1 MIKINDLVLFDIILL
16 YHRQMDCN
24 HNHANEHVL
33 DDHCHDDNHEHT
45 SICHQCGKVHSVYFI
60 KEHHCLEETLS
71 VKKESLHEQCS
82 QKYFSTRAPPLL
94 IN

>member
-1 MIKINDLVLFDIILL
+1 MCDSPDHV
-16 YHRQMDCN
+16 
-24 HNHANEHVL
+24 NEHTHSE
-33 DDHCHDDNHEHT
+33 HCHDNDHIH
-45 SICHQCGKVHSVYFI
+45 SSVCYQCGKVHSVYFI

-82 QKYFSTRAPPLL
+82 QKYFSTRDPPLL

>member
-1 MIKINDLVLFDIILL
+1 MCDSHDHV
-16 YHRQMDCN
+16 
-24 HNHANEHVL
+24 NEHTHTE
-33 DDHCHDDNHEHT
+33 HCHDNDHIHDNHH
-45 SICHQCGKVHSVYFI
+45 IHNLVCHQCGKVHSVYFI

-71 VKKESLHEQCS
+71 TKKESLHEQCF

>member
-1 MIKINDLVLFDIILL
+1 MIKINDLVLFDIVLL
-16 YHRQMDCN
+16 YHRHMDCN
-24 HNHANEHVL
+24 HNHANEHVHI
-33 DDHCHDDNHEHT
+33 DHCHDDNHEHT

-71 VKKESLHEQCS
+71 KN
-82 QKYFSTRAPPLL
+82 

>member
-1 MIKINDLVLFDIILL
+1 MCDSHDHV
-16 YHRQMDCN
+16 
-24 HNHANEHVL
+24 NEHTPTE
-33 DDHCHDDNHEHT
+33 HCHDNDHIH
-45 SICHQCGKVHSVYFI
+45 SSVCYQCGKVHSVYFI

-71 VKKESLHEQCS
+71 TKKEGLHEQCS